1 MDVTQHPI
9 YLRLR
14 ERYPDDP
21 VPGFDLIAVTVEI
34 GLLTD
39 ETDPGGVR
47 RRALVEMAEAAH
59 PATAHLAGPR
69 PYDSL
74 Q

>member
-14 ERYPDDP
+14 AQFPDNP
-21 VPGFDLIAVTVEI
+21 LPGFDLVAVLVEI

-39 ETDPGGVR
+39 QTDPTGER
-47 RRALVEMAEAAH
+47 RRALISMAEAAH
-59 PATAHLAGPR
+59 PATAHLSLPR
-69 PYDSL
+69 RNDPI